1 MIKSNFLFHEFIL
14 SGTAEKLGLKNIPD
28 WESIANLESLVFH
41 VLQPL
46 RDFINVPIYI
56 NSGFRCPSLN
66 AALKGAK
73 NSQHLRGRAADITTY
88 KSDLDDAL
96 FSFIQK
102 SLSFDQVI
110 RYDNFVHVSY
120 VGTDNRHQVIDYRTK
135 R

>member
-1 MIKSNFLFHEFIL
+1 MIKSNFTFIEFVE
-14 SGTAEKLGLKNIPD
+14 SATAIKFGISNIPN
-28 WESIANLESLVFH
+28 WESISNLESLVYH

-46 RDFINVPIYI
+46 RDYIQVPIYI
-56 NSGFRCPSLN
+56 NSGFRCPALN

-73 NSQHLRGRAADITTY
+73 NSQHLRGQAADITTY

-102 SLSFDQVI
+102 RLSFDQVI
-110 RYDNFVHVSY
+110 RYDNFVHVSF
-120 VGTDNRHQVIDYRTK
+120 VVTDNRHQVIDYRTK

>member
-56 NSGFRCPSLN
+56 NSGFRCPALN

-73 NSQHLRGRAADITTY
+73 NSQYLRGQAADITTY

-110 RYDNFVHVSY
+110 RYDNFIHVSF
-120 VGTDNRHQVIDYRTK
+120 VVTDNRHQVIDYRSK

>member
-1 MIKSNFLFHEFIL
+1 MTKSNFLFHEFIL

-56 NSGFRCPSLN
+56 NSGFRCPALN

-73 NSQHLRGRAADITTY
+73 NSQHLRGQAADITTY
-88 KSDLDDAL
+88 KTDLDDAM

-102 SLSFDQVI
+102 RLPFDQVI
-110 RYDNFVHVSY
+110 RYDNFIHVSY
-120 VGTDNRHQVIDYRTK
+120 IGTDNRHQVIDYRTK